1 MKALLIN
8 PPDTGM
14 MQANLPSYVDQERGY
29 LPPLGLLQVASY
41 AKAKTD
47 WQVKV
52 YDSNIEE
59 RLLGDLIYDYKP
71 DLVGITATTFTLL
84 SALRIAKKVKSY
96 LFSTKVVLGGVH
108 ASIYPNETAKLSY
121 IDYVVAGEGEKPFVK
136 LLEDISK
143 ARENGHI
150 YQSRELIPELDNLP
164 VPDRTMTNYK
174 AYSSLL
180 GSKGYITTM
189 MTSRGCPYHCIF
201 CHRPHLGKVFRGR
214 STEKVLEEFEQ
225 IVSLGIGEVLI
236 YDDTFTVDLERAKAI
251 CLGIIQRHL
260 PIVYD
265 IRARVDTVDSELMEL
280 LKASGCKRIHYGI
293 EATNPK
299 VLKAICKEISL
310 ERVEETF
317 ALTKQYGIETLAYF
331 IFGSPTETE
340 VDILHTIEYAKRLQ
354 PNYCHFAVMTPYPAT
369 PLYQLGLNRG
379 MYNDYWL
386 EFAREPSTK
395 FKPPYWSEIDRVRLE
410 ELLNKAYKSFYLRP
424 GYILKQARKAYREK
438 SLGRIVKAGIKV
450 LLKT

>member
-1 MKALLIN
+1 MKVLLIN

-14 MQANLPSYVDQERGY
+14 MQANLPAYVDQERGY

-41 AKAKTD
+41 AKARTN
-47 WQVKV
+47 WEVRV
-52 YDSNIEE
+52 YDSNVESRE
-59 RLLGDLIYDYKP
+59 LGDLIYDYKP
-71 DLVGITATTFTLL
+71 DLVGITATTFTLI
-84 SALRIAKKVKSY
+84 SALKIAKRVKN
-96 LFSTKVVLGGVH
+96 FSNYTKVVLGGVH
-108 ASIYPNETAKLSY
+108 TSIYPEESSRLPY
-121 IDYVVAGEGEKPFVK
+121 IDYIVAGEGEEPFVK

-150 YQSRELIPELDNLP
+150 YQSRGLIPELDNLP
-164 VPDRTMTNYK
+164 IPDRTMTDYK
-174 AYSSLL
+174 AYSSIL

-201 CHRPHLGKVFRGR
+201 CHRPHLGKVFRAR
-214 STEKVLEEFEQ
+214 STENVLEELEQ
-225 IVSLGIGEVLI
+225 IVGLGIGEVLI

-293 EATNPK
+293 EATNPS
-299 VLKAICKEISL
+299 VLKAICKEICL

-317 ALTKQYGIETLAYF
+317 ALTKKYGIETLAYF

-354 PNYCHFAVMTPYPAT
+354 PDYCHFAVMTPYPAT

-379 MYNDYWL
+379 MYSDYWQ
-386 EFAREPSTK
+386 EFAREPRED
-395 FKPPYWSEIDRVRLE
+395 FVPPCWNEIEQERLRK
-410 ELLNKAYKSFYLRP
+410 LLNKAYKSFYLRP
-424 GYILKQARKAYREK
+424 WYILKQARKAYREK
-438 SLGRIVKAGIKV
+438 SLGRIVKAGTKV

>member
-1 MKALLIN
+1 MKVLLIN

-14 MQANLPSYVDQERGY
+14 MQANLPVYVDEERGY

-41 AKAKTD
+41 ARAKTD

-84 SALRIAKKVKSY
+84 SALRVARKVKGYSSY
-96 LFSTKVVLGGVH
+96 AKVVLGGIH
-108 ASIYPNETAKLSY
+108 ASIYPQESVKLPN
-121 IDYVVAGEGEKPFVK
+121 IDYVVAGEGEEPFIK
-136 LLEDISK
+136 LLEDIRL
-143 ARENGHI
+143 ARSNGYL
-150 YQSRELIPELDNLP
+150 YQSKELIPDLDSLP
-164 VPDRTMTNYK
+164 MINRTMTNYK
-174 AYSSLL
+174 KYSSLL
-180 GSKGYITTM
+180 GSQGYITTM
-189 MTSRGCPYHCIF
+189 LTSRGCPYHCIF
-201 CHRPHLGKVFRGR
+201 CHRPHLGKQFRAR
-214 STEKVLEEFEQ
+214 SAENVLSELGQ
-225 IVSLGIGEVLI
+225 IVSLGISEVMI

-251 CLGIIQRHL
+251 CLGMIQDNIPL
-260 PIVYD
+260 TFD
-265 IRARVDTVDSELMEL
+265 IRARVDTVDDELMEL
-280 LKASGCKRIHYGI
+280 LKVAGCKRIHYGI
-293 EATNPK
+293 EATNPG

-317 ALTKQYGIETLAYF
+317 ALTKKYGIETLAYF

-340 VDILHTIEYAKRLQ
+340 ADILHTIEYAKELQ
-354 PNYCHFAVMTPYPAT
+354 PDYCHFAIMTPYPAT

-379 MYNDYWL
+379 MYSDYWL
-386 EFAREPSTK
+386 EFAREPRED

-424 GYILKQARKAYREK
+424 RYILKQARKAYREK
-438 SLGRIVKAGIKV
+438 SLGRIVKAGAKV